1 MGGEVART
9 PREADVAR
17 HTLAKATYERLF
29 DALVA
34 EINGAL
40 APADEVQGPTSSGTS
55 SGPPTS
61 ATMGGGRGG
70 GYRRELF
77 VGLLDIFGSEVLEV
91 NGFEQLMINYAN
103 DKLQFFFTQA
113 RA

>member
-17 HTLAKATYERLF
+17 HTLAKASYERLF

-34 EINGAL
+34 QVNGAL
-40 APADEVQGPTSSGTS
+40 APEDELPDSAAAGPA
-55 SGPPTS
+55 
-61 ATMGGGRGG
+61 ATAS

-77 VGLLDIFGSEVLEV
+77 VGLLDIFGSEVL
-91 NGFEQLMINYAN
+91 G
-103 DKLQFFFTQA
+103 
-113 RA
+113 

>member
-1 MGGEVART
+1 
-9 PREADVAR
+9 
-17 HTLAKATYERLF
+17 
-29 DALVA
+29 
-34 EINGAL
+34 
-40 APADEVQGPTSSGTS
+40 
-55 SGPPTS
+55 
-61 ATMGGGRGG
+61 MGGGMGG